1 VVAPP
6 EEILDP
12 ELVICDPH
20 HHLWEQFELWG
31 QMQPAYL
38 LTDLQADAQAGH
50 HVVSSVYIEARS
62 QYRSDGPEQLRPVGE
77 TEWVAGMHSDFLLD
91 GIVGFADLMLGDAVE
106 EVLVAHQEAGAGRF
120 RGIRHSSA
128 WDPSPDIR
136 NAASNPPGDMMERD
150 DFRRGV
156 ATLGRLGLTYDAWLF
171 HPQIPQLYEL
181 ARSQPDVTMIL
192 DHLGGPLGIGP
203 YQGRRDEVLGDVRRS
218 LDQLAE
224 CPNVVIK
231 LGGVGM
237 TIFGL
242 GWHKREERVSSE
254 EVAEAYGPIIRWAI
268 ERFGVDR
275 CMFESNFP
283 VDRHSADYVVLWNAF
298 KRITADLSAPER
310 AALFHDTATRV
321 YRLGG
326 TA

>member
-1 VVAPP
+1 
-6 EEILDP
+6 
-12 ELVICDPH
+12 
-20 HHLWEQFELWG
+20 
-31 QMQPAYL
+31 
-38 LTDLQADAQAGH
+38 
-50 HVVSSVYIEARS
+50 
-62 QYRSDGPEQLRPVGE
+62 
-77 TEWVAGMHSDFLLD
+77 
-91 GIVGFADLMLGDAVE
+91 
-106 EVLVAHQEAGAGRF
+106 
-120 RGIRHSSA
+120 
-128 WDPSPDIR
+128 
-136 NAASNPPGDMMERD
+136 MMERD

-156 ATLGRLGLTYDAWLF
+156 ATLGRLGLSYDAWLF
-171 HPQIPQLYEL
+171 HPQIPQLYDL
-181 ARSQPDVTMIL
+181 ARSQPGVTMIL

-203 YQGRRDEVLGDVRRS
+203 YQGRRDEVLADVRRS
-218 LDQLAE
+218 LEQLAE
-224 CPNVVIK
+224 CPNVVLK

-283 VDRHSADYVVLWNAF
+283 VDRHSVDYVVLWNAF